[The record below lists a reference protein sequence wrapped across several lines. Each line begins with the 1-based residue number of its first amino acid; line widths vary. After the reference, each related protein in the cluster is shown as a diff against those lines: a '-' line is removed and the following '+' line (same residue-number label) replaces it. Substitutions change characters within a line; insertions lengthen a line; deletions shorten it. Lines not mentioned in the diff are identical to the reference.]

1 MAPGISR
8 THSRENDPF
17 NPFVKPAPKPEAPVL
32 PREPAPPEPAP
43 PEPVPPEP
51 VPPEPVPPE
60 PQPPEPVPP
69 EPPPHSEPVQ
79 ALESEPTLVPSSL
92 TPPLAD
98 APGEEK
104 PVPFS
109 EPPRELPALAATPL
123 VNPPQSAKSSPAV
136 WILSVALAALA
147 GLVGGYLLGWF
158 AGRQETKAVP
168 TLPTPQARP
177 APAEVPKVESVSPP
191 LEEPE
196 KVEEEAPPL
205 KIIAA
210 PEAALKAFL
219 SAPDWRERARHV
231 LQAEETA
238 VLMES
243 YHSEMSD
250 GPVKTLS
257 VKFNDSHGEEGQ
269 EPVFHSY
276 RVATAA
282 HPGGFPVAVVRT
294 EQGWKV
300 DWRSF
305 VEFQDDHFSRFAGG
319 QGGDT
324 GKFHLLVRV
333 TNFATPKIEGFSA
346 FRLDPPMEGRDRYG
360 FVPTDSELHRVL
372 AAAAKP
378 GHPAFAVLELK
389 RHPAEGGKNWLEV
402 TSIVAPNWWPE
413 SE

>member
-1 MAPGISR
+1 MSTRISR
-8 THSRENDPF
+8 SHSRENDPF
-17 NPFVKPAPKPEAPVL
+17 NPFVKPVPNPEAPVL
-32 PREPAPPEPAP
+32 PPEPAPPEPAPPEPAP
-43 PEPVPPEP
+43 PEPVPS
-51 VPPEPVPPE
+51 
-60 PQPPEPVPP
+60 Q
-69 EPPPHSEPVQ
+69 
-79 ALESEPTLVPSSL
+79 ESEPTFVPSPL
-92 TPPLAD
+92 TPPTAD
-98 APGEEK
+98 LPGEEK

-109 EPPRELPALAATPL
+109 EPLGALPALAATPP
-123 VNPPQSAKSSPAV
+123 VNAPQVSQSSPAI

-147 GLVGGYLLGWF
+147 GFVGGYLLGWF

-168 TLPTPQARP
+168 ILLPAPAPP
-177 APAEVPKVESVSPP
+177 APAEVPKVEAVSPP
-191 LEEPE
+191 VEEPE
-196 KVEEEAPPL
+196 KEEEAPPL

-243 YHSEMSD
+243 YHSEMPD

-257 VKFNDSHGEEGQ
+257 MKFNDSHGEEGR

-276 RVATAA
+276 RVATEA

-319 QGGDT
+319 QGGET
-324 GKFHLLVRV
+324 GKFHLVVRV
-333 TNFATPKIEGFSA
+333 TNFATPTIEGFSA

-360 FVPTDSELHRVL
+360 FVPTDSELHRLL

-378 GHPAFAVLELK
+378 GHPAFAVMELK